1 MSFTKQ
7 SLEMQY
13 ESTGKK
19 IDVKVPKRGQRI
31 PEQTL
36 FSGQPRILHIVTIS
50 ATNYVPGRIVFNEE
64 KK

>member
-36 FSGQPRILHIVTIS
+36 FSGLPRIQRIAIIS
-50 ATNYVPGRIVFNEE
+50 VTNYVPGRIVFKED